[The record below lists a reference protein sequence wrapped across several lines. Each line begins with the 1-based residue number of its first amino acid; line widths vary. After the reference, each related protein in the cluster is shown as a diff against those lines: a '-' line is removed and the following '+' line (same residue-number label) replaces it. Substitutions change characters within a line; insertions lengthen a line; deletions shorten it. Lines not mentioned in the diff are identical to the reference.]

1 MFDDPSLWLFALA
14 WFLAGFV
21 NSIAGMGAA
30 MVALPIVAAHIAP
43 ATLVPATSVCVAII
57 SIATGAVFWR
67 HTRWRSLKA
76 LLIGAIPGAAAG
88 LAVLLILPVPVLQL
102 SAGIIMILFVGW
114 QFSHPKSQAHGD
126 TVPAG
131 LVAGFAAGFINT
143 SISYGNPPVAIYSMY
158 AGWEKLEVLGTM
170 NVYTFLV
177 CLITM
182 TAHASAGLYT
192 MDVFWHAVWGGPAT
206 VLGMLAALPLAKHI
220 SQAAFRR
227 ILLLVIGSAGI
238 LCLVQG
244 IHGIW

>member
-1 MFDDPSLWLFALA
+1 MFDDPSLWLFAFA
-14 WFLAGFV
+14 WFVAGFV
-21 NSIAGMGAA
+21 NIIAGMGAA
-30 MVALPIVAAHIAP
+30 MVALPIVAGHIAP
-43 ATLVPATSVCVAII
+43 ATLIPATAVCVTII

-76 LLIGAIPGAAAG
+76 LLAGAVPGAAAG

-102 SAGIIMILFVGW
+102 SAGIIMILFVAW
-114 QFSHPKSQAHGD
+114 QFSHPKSKAHGD

-131 LVAGFAAGFINT
+131 LIAGFAAGFINT

-182 TAHASAGLYT
+182 TAHASAGLYN
-192 MDVFWHAVWGGPAT
+192 MDVFQHAAFGGPAT
-206 VLGMLAALPLAKHI
+206 VLGMLTALPLSKHI
-220 SQAAFRR
+220 SQATFRR
-227 ILLLVIGSAGI
+227 ILLTVIGAAGI
-238 LCLVQG
+238 LCLFQG
-244 IHGIW
+244 LSGVL